1 LVEPLTWRSDPAALL
16 IVQNCSRCPLAHL
29 NLYAHLLD
37 LRSLLLE
44 LLGELRDGY
53 FLSGRMAGACLLFQ
67 ISSAVS
73 MVSSEPDPL
82 ETSHCSLL
90 TYQSYVALFASQSRT
105 GSFMTCL

>member
-1 LVEPLTWRSDPAALL
+1 MAQRPGCFTDCSELFAVPA
-16 IVQNCSRCPLAHL
+16 CSSQSVRP
-29 NLYAHLLD
+29 LLD